1 MNGYDLF
8 PSTVWTFDLDLDL
21 DELRREVYSFS
32 KTQPTIFGN
41 YSNAGGYQG
50 HYFDYKLLN
59 DSIRDNIPRYK
70 DPDLGDLYINSWV
83 NINSKGCYNTRHSH
97 AEAANL
103 LSGVYYV
110 TVPENSGAIRFYDPR
125 PSVIH
130 SFADSRYYM
139 PPQIYPIQPKEN
151 MLLLF
156 PCWLEHEVGVND
168 SDEDRISISFNLM
181 RVKDIENF
189 EALRSSPIIR

>member
-1 MNGYDLF
+1 MEGYDLF
-8 PSTVWTFDLDLDL
+8 PSTVWSVVLDLNL
-21 DELRREVYSFS
+21 DELRKVVYNFS
-32 KTQPTIFGN
+32 KTHPSETYTNI
-41 YSNAGGYQG
+41 GGYQG

-97 AEAANL
+97 ADAGIL

-110 TVPENSGAIRFYDPR
+110 TVPENSGNILFCDPR
-125 PSVIH
+125 PTVVH
-130 SFADSRYYM
+130 SFADSRYYKSY
-139 PPQIYPIQPKEN
+139 QIYPIQPKEN

-156 PCWLEHEVGVND
+156 PCWLEHQVEPNN
-168 SDEDRISISFNLM
+168 SNEDRISISFNLM
-181 RVKDIENF
+181 RVKDIEHYEN
-189 EALRSSPIIR
+189 LRSSPIIK